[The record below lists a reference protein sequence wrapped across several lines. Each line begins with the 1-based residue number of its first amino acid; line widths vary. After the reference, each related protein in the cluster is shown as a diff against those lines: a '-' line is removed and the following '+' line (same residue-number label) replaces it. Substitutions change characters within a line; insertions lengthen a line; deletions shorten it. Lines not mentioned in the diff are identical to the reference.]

1 MGSAKFKLECFNG
14 KGDFLLWK
22 EKLKQVL
29 VQQRVARA
37 IEDPTKWPE
46 EFFGFKMDFSKDL
59 DENLDEFNK
68 ITMALMSN
76 GEKFTDEHFAV
87 ILLNALPDSYSNL
100 KDAME
105 YGRDTLT
112 SEIVINSLRS
122 KELDLKMKGKAS
134 SNGEGLFVRGRHTA
148 KKNYKGGKRGKS
160 QNRGKSQSKGRNNP
174 RTSNNSNA
182 GEVLAVTTQEYKQ
195 EWILDSGC
203 TFHMCPTRDWFKED
217 KEIDGGK
224 VLMGNNIPCQIV
236 GIGNISIRMFDG
248 SVKILSGVRHV
259 PNLHRNLISIGSLVI
274 MKGLKQNGLYVLQG
288 STITGEAAAAIPNI
302 QDKTDLW
309 HKSFKTG
316 VHKTNSA
323 LEYIHADLW
332 GPAKTQTQGGNKY
345 FLSLIDDYSRKR
357 MNRTLV
363 DKVRCMLVG
372 SRLPKMFWGEALM
385 IACYIVN
392 QSPSTAID
400 LKTPNEMWFGKP
412 KSYSNMR
419 VFGCLA
425 YAHQNEG
432 KLEPRAV
439 ELAKPIEST
448 QIEVE
453 QPDTCHS
460 SDEEQQQVSEGEE
473 QEQVETHEEM
483 PTTSS
488 DYQLTRD
495 RSKRQVKPTQRF
507 GYSDFVAFALISFQE
522 LTEVEPKTYL
532 EAIKG
537 KQTNQWVEAMKEEL
551 SSLKKNGTWQLVVRP
566 KD

>member
-1 MGSAKFKLECFNG
+1 MVLAKFLLECFNG

-29 VQQRVARA
+29 VQQRFVRA
-37 IEDPTKWPE
+37 VEDPTKWPE
-46 EFFGFKMDFSKDL
+46 EFKKKTDEIEEMNRFFGFKMDFSKDL

-68 ITMALMSN
+68 KTIALMSN
-76 GEKFTDEHFAV
+76 AKKFTDEHIAI

-122 KELDLKMKGKAS
+122 
-134 SNGEGLFVRGRHTA
+134 
-148 KKNYKGGKRGKS
+148 
-160 QNRGKSQSKGRNNP
+160 NNM
-174 RTSNNSNA
+174 
-182 GEVLAVTTQEYKQ
+182 GEVLAVSTQDHKED
-195 EWILDSGC
+195 WILDSGC
-203 TFHMCPTRDWFKED
+203 TFHMCPTKDWFKEY
-217 KEIDGGK
+217 KEIDDGN
-224 VLMGNNIPCQIV
+224 VLIWNNIAYQII

-248 SVKILSGVRHV
+248 SVKILSGVRHI
-259 PNLHRNLISIGSLVI
+259 PNFHRNLISIGSLVI

-288 STITGEAAAAIPNI
+288 STITGEAVAAIPNI
-302 QDKTDLW
+302 QDNTDLW
-309 HKSFKTG
+309 HKSFKTR
-316 VHKTNSA
+316 VHKTNGP
-323 LEYIHADLW
+323 LKYIHVDLW
-332 GPAKTQTQGGNKY
+332 GPAKTQIQEGNKY

-357 MNRTLV
+357 MNRTLM

-372 SRLPKMFWGEALM
+372 SGLSNMFWGEALM
-385 IACYIVN
+385 TAYYIVN

-425 YAHQNEG
+425 YTHQNEG

-439 ELAKPIEST
+439 ELAKPIESS

-453 QPDTCHS
+453 QPDTSHS
-460 SDEEQQQVSEGEE
+460 SDEEQQQVPEGEE

-483 PTTSS
+483 PTSSS

-507 GYSDFVAFALISFQE
+507 GYSDFAAFVLISFQE
-522 LTEVEPKTYL
+522 LTEVESKTYS
-532 EAIKG
+532 EAIKS
-537 KQTNQWVEAMKEEL
+537 KLANQWVEAMKEEL
-551 SSLKKNGTWQLVVRP
+551 SSLQKNGTW
-566 KD
+566 

>member
-46 EFFGFKMDFSKDL
+46 EFKKKTDEIEEMNALAYSTIYLHLSDIVLRQVTDFFGFKMDFSKDL

-76 GEKFTDEHFAV
+76 GENFTDEHFAV

-122 KELDLKMKGKAS
+122 KELNLKMKGKAS
-134 SNGEGLFVRGRHTA
+134 SNGEGLFVRGRPTA

-160 QNRGKSQSKGRNNP
+160 QNRGRSQSKGKNDP

-203 TFHMCPTRDWFKED
+203 TFHMCPTRDWFKEY

-248 SVKILSGVRHV
+248 LVKILSGVRHV

-288 STITGEAAAAIPNI
+288 STITGEAAVAISNI
-302 QDKTDLW
+302 QAKTDLW

-316 VHKTNSA
+316 VHKTNGA

-372 SRLPKMFWGEALM
+372 SGLPKMFWGEALM
-385 IACYIVN
+385 AACYIVN

-400 LKTPNEMWFGKP
+400 LKTPNKMWFGKP

-432 KLEPRAV
+432 KLEPRA
-439 ELAKPIEST
+439 
-448 QIEVE
+448 
-453 QPDTCHS
+453 
-460 SDEEQQQVSEGEE
+460 QVLEGEE

-507 GYSDFVAFALISFQE
+507 GYSDFAAFALISFQE

-537 KQTNQWVEAMKEEL
+537 KQAN
-551 SSLKKNGTWQLVVRP
+551 
-566 KD
+566 

>member
-14 KGDFLLWK
+14 KGDFFLWK

-29 VQQRVARA
+29 VQQRVVRA
-37 IEDPTKWPE
+37 VEDPIKWSE

-59 DENLDEFNK
+59 GENLDEFNK
-68 ITMALMSN
+68 ITMTLMSN
-76 GEKFTDEHFAV
+76 GEKFTNEHIVV
-87 ILLNALPDSYSNL
+87 ILLNALSDSYSNL
-100 KDAME
+100 KDAIK

-122 KELDLKMKGKAS
+122 KEFDLKMKGKAS
-134 SNGEGLFVRGRHTA
+134 TNGEGLFVRGRPTA
-148 KKNYKGGKRGKS
+148 KKNYKGGKKGKS
-160 QNRGKSQSKGRNNP
+160 QNKGRSQSNGRNDS
-174 RTSNNSNA
+174 RASAIATNNNNI
-182 GEVLAVTTQEYKQ
+182 GEVLDVSTQDHNED
-195 EWILDSGC
+195 WILDSGC
-203 TFHMCPTRDWFKED
+203 TFHMCPTRDWFKEYR
-217 KEIDGGK
+217 EIDGGK
-224 VLMGNNIPCQIV
+224 VLMGNNVACQII

-259 PNLHRNLISIGSLVI
+259 PNLHQNLISIGSLVI

-302 QDKTDLW
+302 QDKTNLW
-309 HKSFKTG
+309 HKRLGHMILGKHHRLSFKTG
-316 VHKTNSA
+316 VHKTNGP

-332 GPAKTQTQGGNKY
+332 GPAKTQTQRVNKY
-345 FLSLIDDYSRKR
+345 FLSLIDDYSRNR
-357 MNRTLV
+357 MNRTLM
-363 DKVRCMLVG
+363 DKVRYMLVG
-372 SRLPKMFWGEALM
+372 SGLSNMFWGEAL
-385 IACYIVN
+385 ITACYIVN
-392 QSPSTAID
+392 QSLSTAID

-439 ELAKPIEST
+439 ELAKPIKSS

-453 QPDTCHS
+453 QPDATHS
-460 SDEEQQQVSEGEE
+460 SDEEQQQVPEGEE

-483 PTTSS
+483 PTSSS

-507 GYSDFVAFALISFQE
+507 GYSDFAAFALISFQE
-522 LTEVEPKTYL
+522 LTKVEPKTYS
-532 EAIKG
+532 ESIKS
-537 KQTNQWVEAMKEEL
+537 KQTNEWVEAMK
-551 SSLKKNGTWQLVVRP
+551 
-566 KD
+566 